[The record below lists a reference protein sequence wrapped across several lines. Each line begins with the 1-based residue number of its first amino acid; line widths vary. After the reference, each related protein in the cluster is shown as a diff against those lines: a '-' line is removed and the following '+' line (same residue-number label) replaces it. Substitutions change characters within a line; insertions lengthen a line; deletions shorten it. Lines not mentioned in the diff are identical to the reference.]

1 MTTTESFTNNQ
12 LGQII
17 IDLALDKI
25 KNWTKQEYR
34 RIRSRSRVP
43 LCIEINKNTWT
54 IGNFVIRHQGT
65 HIYRVDTT
73 GVKVH
78 IFYSRAAA
86 IFYCALTTLNQFR
99 LADKILYADQETARR
114 YEDTEFYRE
123 KLNNRTT
130 NLDDFKKLLYTTR
143 YHESK
148 LSLANAKRELEESL
162 ESAKYIKIWEDL
174 L

>member
-1 MTTTESFTNNQ
+1 MITTESYTNNQ

-34 RIRSRSRVP
+34 RLRSRARVP

-54 IGNFVIRHQGT
+54 IDDYVIRHQGA
-65 HIYRVDTT
+65 HIYKVDLN
-73 GVKVH
+73 GLFVH
-78 IFYSRAAA
+78 AFYSRAAA
-86 IFYCALTTLNQFR
+86 IFYCALTALHQFR
-99 LADKILYADQETARR
+99 LADKILRADQETARR

-123 KLNNRTT
+123 KLNSKTIK
-130 NLDDFKKLLYTTR
+130 LDEFRKQLYNTR
-143 YHESK
+143 YYESK
-148 LSLANAKRELEESL
+148 LSLANARRELEESL
-162 ESAKYIKIWEDL
+162 ESAKYIKIWENL

>member
-25 KNWTKQEYR
+25 KSWTKQEYR

-54 IGNFVIRHQGT
+54 IGSYVIRHQGT
-65 HIYRVDTT
+65 HIYRVDLN
-73 GVKVH
+73 GNKVH

-99 LADKILYADQETARR
+99 LADSIIRADQETARR

-123 KLNNRTT
+123 KLNNKTT
-130 NLDDFKKLLYTTR
+130 KLDDFKKQLYSTR
-143 YHESK
+143 YYESK
-148 LSLANAKRELEESL
+148 LSLANARRELEESL
-162 ESAKYIKIWEDL
+162 DSAKYIKIWEDL